1 MSDLFG
7 IWEGPPKAKRVEHS
21 STKKNSRIDR
31 ETLKD
36 QDQDL
41 LQAESCPAITQVMEP
56 TNHHKPTRKSSERNW
71 PTRSLY
77 WTP

>member
-7 IWEGPPKAKRVEHS
+7 IWEVPTKAKRVEHS
-21 STKKNSRIDR
+21 STKKSSRIDR